1 MTLSLTGSIQKKYEY
16 SDYGERSLDSKT
28 EIINNEFGYNGEA
41 HTADGLQYL
50 RSRYYDP
57 VTGVFISADSYRGRF
72 DNPLSQNRYTY
83 CNNNPYKYDDPTG
96 HLPASGINKYASNAL
111 MDVGSGT
118 SSDPTV
124 KPPLPKPVKK
134 PVNQQQNTNYNS
146 GMLLR
151 DVGRTPSVKT
161 EAVMFDD
168 GGDAGEN
175 SDDDDI
181 GDKAAVIDND
191 SLQGDEIEEVTGKAE
206 SSNVGTETRIDIGNS
221 DDKTIPLIYDGFENN
236 ISEIF
241 RTKASA
247 FGQVIKGDEL
257 LDSGLNAID
266 KMAEGRAVHTY
277 IEVEIEKSLL
287 QTGVT
292 VHRDK
297 TIGGITN
304 KKDSK
309 LRPDL
314 VIEIKG
320 KVSVQYIYEIKPDS
334 TYGHLSGPAQLT
346 KYQTELNKRNQNA
359 VIGSH
364 PGVEA
369 WVTEN
374 PTIEVNG
381 KKYNLTLQNG
391 LILYKKVSENKPS
404 NPVGIPVIIPDSSP
418 QEQEDKRNVPSMIQV
433 NRDLAFGM
441 ALSGAMGLTVG
452 IFGMNSFVNHD
463 LRMR

>member
-1 MTLSLTGSIQKKYEY
+1 M
-16 SDYGERSLDSKT
+16 
-28 EIINNEFGYNGEA
+28 
-41 HTADGLQYL
+41 DGGGL
-50 RSRYYDP
+50 
-57 VTGVFISADSYRGRF
+57 I
-72 DNPLSQNRYTY
+72 YT
-83 CNNNPYKYDDPTG
+83 
-96 HLPASGINKYASNAL
+96 
-111 MDVGSGT
+111 
-118 SSDPTV
+118 
-124 KPPLPKPVKK
+124 PKPLKK
-134 PVNQQQNTNYNS
+134 PVPLKTSTTNNKPTTQQQNTNYNS
-146 GMLLR
+146 GISLR
-151 DVGRTPSVKT
+151 DTSRTPSVKT
-161 EAVMFDD
+161 EAVNFDD
-168 GGDAGEN
+168 GDVSGE
-175 SDDDDI
+175 SDEDDI
-181 GDKAAVIDND
+181 GDKTAVTDND
-191 SLQGDEIEEVTGKAE
+191 SLQIDENEEVTGKVE
-206 SSNVGTETRIDIGNS
+206 SSNVGTVTRIDIGDS

-241 RTKASA
+241 RAKASA

-277 IEVEIEKSLL
+277 IEIEIQKHLL
-287 QTGVT
+287 SMNVT
-292 VHRDK
+292 LHKDK
-297 TIGGITN
+297 TIGVIADTN
-304 KKDSK
+304 DSR

-314 VIEIKG
+314 VIVGNNDDIFDM
-320 KVSVQYIYEIKPDS
+320 YIYEIKPDS
-334 TYGHLSGPAQLT
+334 RYGHLTGPAQLA
-346 KYQTELNKRNQNA
+346 KYQTELNERNQNA

-452 IFGMNSFVNHD
+452 IFGMNSFVSHD